1 MGDSIPQA
9 TSIYSSSSFLPTNQ
23 PTETM
28 AGNFFQ
34 TAQNIRLEDRHILRA
49 SLQRVDGEWQDAEID
64 LNQFIGNEDG
74 HFQWDSAG
82 FSDSAE
88 DIWFSVEGDGPVGI
102 LRAKLR
108 TVDGELV
115 DRDLNLS
122 ERLGN
127 NDGNFNWC

>member
-1 MGDSIPQA
+1 MRGAEQDPDFP
-9 TSIYSSSSFLPTNQ
+9 SSPFLRGPLLTCLPAYPKDDVSVAN
-23 PTETM
+23 
-28 AGNFFQ
+28 
-34 TAQNIRLEDRHILRA
+34 LRFPPPP
-49 SLQRVDGEWQDAEID
+49 I
-64 LNQFIGNEDG
+64 
-74 HFQWDSAG
+74 G

-88 DIWFSVEGDGPVGI
+88 EIWFSVEGDGPVGI

-108 TVDGELV
+108 TQDGELV